1 MGRGRLS
8 GSHGLS
14 AAQQPQA
21 AASTVA
27 AVQAAAA
34 PQQPAPKPAAPQG
47 SQPPTGAHGFPELT
61 AAQQTAIVASQR
73 TRRDWSTYQANQDY
87 INPAQTHTGYGFAQ
101 NVNYELENGTAI
113 SKLSPRA
120 QRMVAGLDKLMGP
133 IGHETTLYRGDHDD
147 FIARHFGIKNPGQM
161 SDAQLHKA
169 LVGKSWTAKGFTSTS
184 HDRAKSPFLPGGML
198 GGGREVQLTI
208 HTSKTLKAAMVQKSQ
223 AEVALGRG
231 TQFKI
236 TGVRHTGGTA
246 YPRAGGAKKVIEI
259 IVEAW

>member
-1 MGRGRLS
+1 MGRGRLAA
-8 GSHGLS
+8 SHGLS
-14 AAQQPQA
+14 TAPQPQA
-21 AASTVA
+21 ATNTVA
-27 AVQAAAA
+27 AVQQAAA
-34 PQQPAPKPAAPQG
+34 PVQQTAPVPAPV

-61 AAQQTAIVASQR
+61 AAQQTALVASQR
-73 TRRDWSTYQANQDY
+73 TRRDWNTYQANQDY
-87 INPAQTHTGYGFAQ
+87 INPTQTSTGFGFAQ
-101 NVNYELENGTAI
+101 NVNYALESGTAI

-147 FIARHFGIKNPGQM
+147 FITRHFGIKNPGQM
-161 SDAQLHKA
+161 SDAQLRKA

-184 HDRAKSPFLPGGML
+184 HDKAKSPFLPGGML

-208 HTSKTLKAAMVQKSQ
+208 HTSKSLKMAMVQQSQ

-236 TGVRHTGGTA
+236 TGVRHTGRTA